1 MAKKN
6 VGIILI
12 TSGLKREHKFSNKRL
27 VTLPIRTI
35 KGKRGADQLVSG
47 PISFWRYYSQP
58 FSYLETTPKVS
69 MTKRSLVRIIRE
81 EEFLLLGVSFLV
93 GHSAAA
99 FISAVIGDL
108 LMPIIA
114 GILGESDWKAAVFEI
129 GPFALRWGES
139 LGSGL
144 HLVVVLFI
152 AALMIRHLRDVN

>member
-1 MAKKN
+1 
-6 VGIILI
+6 
-12 TSGLKREHKFSNKRL
+12 
-27 VTLPIRTI
+27 
-35 KGKRGADQLVSG
+35 
-47 PISFWRYYSQP
+47 
-58 FSYLETTPKVS
+58 

-81 EEFLLLGVSFLV
+81 EEFLHLGVSFLV

-114 GILGESDWKAAVFEI
+114 GIFGESDWKAAVVEI
-129 GPFALRWGES
+129 GPFALRWGDS